1 MNDWFGVGILFLL
14 VLLNGFFVAVE
25 YALVSVRHTRIDQLA
40 EAGSGAAR
48 TVQRVLAHLDQY
60 IAAVQLGV
68 SMMSLLIG
76 FIAEPAIEHLS
87 HPLFTA
93 IGVPDAW
100 LTPFS
105 FGLAFILSTTLHIVF
120 GELVPKS
127 AALQRSERFAM
138 LLAPPLVAF
147 TAVFKPVIFVLNA
160 FGRGV
165 LRLFGFQPVAG
176 HHTSYSEEEIRM
188 IVSAS
193 SREGVLEEDERE
205 LVYNVFDL
213 SDTVVRSVLTPR
225 GDMVVADGS
234 APIRRLLELSTEHGY
249 SRVPVYQDTPD
260 NIVGVAHTSDVLQ
273 HLEELDQ
280 MTVAQLMRPTFY
292 VPESM
297 SIKDLLTKMRQRKS
311 HLAIVVDEFGGTSG
325 LVTLEDALEEI
336 VGEIYDETDEEEVS
350 PVVEISEGVYM
361 MDASLT
367 VDQAEAFLGDALED
381 EEGEFETLAGFV
393 TNHFG
398 DIPEIGAEFVHEGW
412 TFRVEEADER
422 RVSKV
427 LVSKFIESG
436 DEEPSKP
443 EESHE
448 SAPKSDASPT
458 QKAASQ

>member
-1 MNDWFGVGILFLL
+1 MNDWIGVGGLFVL

-25 YALVSVRHTRIDQLA
+25 YALVSVRRTRIDQLA
-40 EAGSGAAR
+40 EEGSAAAR
-48 TVQRVLAHLDQY
+48 SVQRVLTHLDQY

-87 HPLFTA
+87 HPLFTWL
-93 IGVPDAW
+93 GVPPAW

-105 FGLAFILSTTLHIVF
+105 FGLAFVLSTTLHIVF

-127 AALQRSERFAM
+127 AALQRSERVAM
-138 LLAPPLVAF
+138 LFTPPLVLF
-147 TAVFKPVIFVLNA
+147 TVIFRPVIFVLNA
-160 FGRGV
+160 FGRVV
-165 LRLFGFQPVAG
+165 LRTFGFQPVAG

-193 SREGVLEEDERE
+193 SQEGVLEDDERE

-213 SDTVVRSVLTPR
+213 SDTAVRSVLTPR
-225 GDMVVADGS
+225 GDMIVADGA
-234 APIRRLLELSTEHGY
+234 APIRRLLELNTEHGY
-249 SRVPVYQDTPD
+249 SRVPVYQDNPD
-260 NIVGVAHTSDVLQ
+260 NIVGVAHTNDVLQ
-273 HLEELDQ
+273 HLEDLDQ
-280 MTVAQLMRPTFY
+280 MTVSELMRPTFY

-297 SIKDLLTKMRQRKS
+297 SIKDLLTKMRQKKS

-336 VGEIYDETDEEEVS
+336 VGEIYDETDEEEEPLVQQL
-350 PVVEISEGVYM
+350 SENVYL

-367 VDQAEAFLGDALED
+367 IGEAELYIASNLED

-398 DIPEIGAEFVHEGW
+398 DIPEVGAEFLHQGW
-412 TFRVEEADER
+412 VFSVEEADER

-427 LVSKFIESG
+427 RVSRAQELLPPH
-436 DEEPSKP
+436 EEP
-443 EESHE
+443 
-448 SAPKSDASPT
+448 
-458 QKAASQ
+458 

>member
-1 MNDWFGVGILFLL
+1 MNDWIGVGALVLL

-25 YALVSVRHTRIDQLA
+25 YALVSVRRTRIDQLA
-40 EAGSGAAR
+40 EDGSAAAR
-48 TVQRVLAHLDQY
+48 TVQQVLTHLDQY

-87 HPLFTA
+87 HPLFTGL
-93 IGVPDAW
+93 GVPERW

-105 FGLAFILSTTLHIVF
+105 FGLAFIISTTLHIVF
-120 GELVPKS
+120 GELFPKS
-127 AALQRSERFAM
+127 AALQRSERVAM
-138 LLAPPLVAF
+138 LFAPPLVAF
-147 TAVFKPVIFVLNA
+147 TTVFRPVIFVLNA
-160 FGRGV
+160 FGRVV
-165 LRLFGFQPVAG
+165 LRTFGFHPVAG

-193 SREGVLEEDERE
+193 SQEGVLEDDERD

-225 GDMVVADGS
+225 GEMIVADGA
-234 APIRRLLELSTEHGY
+234 APIRRLLELNTEHGY
-249 SRVPVYQDTPD
+249 SRVPVYQDNPD
-260 NIVGVAHTSDVLQ
+260 NIVGVAHTNDVLQ
-273 HLEELDQ
+273 HLEDLDQ
-280 MTVAQLMRPTFY
+280 MTVAELMRPTFY

-336 VGEIYDETDEEEVS
+336 VGEIYDETDEEEEPLVQQLA
-350 PVVEISEGVYM
+350 ENVYL

-367 VDQAEAFLGDALED
+367 VDQAETYLGDALED
-381 EEGEFETLAGFV
+381 EEGEFETLAGFI

-398 DIPEIGAEFVHEGW
+398 DIPEVGAEFVHQGW
-412 TFRVEEADER
+412 LFAVEEADER

-427 LVSKFIESG
+427 RVSRATSELS
-436 DEEPSKP
+436 EENHDPVHK
-443 EESHE
+443 EAVHK
-448 SAPKSDASPT
+448 SAP
-458 QKAASQ
+458 

>member
-1 MNDWFGVGILFLL
+1 MNDWIGVGALVLL

-25 YALVSVRHTRIDQLA
+25 YALVSVRRTRIDQLA
-40 EAGSGAAR
+40 EEGSSAAR
-48 TVQRVLAHLDQY
+48 TVQQVLTHLDQY

-93 IGVPDAW
+93 LGVPERW

-105 FGLAFILSTTLHIVF
+105 FGLAFIISTTLHIVF
-120 GELVPKS
+120 GELFPKS
-127 AALQRSERFAM
+127 AALQRSERVAM
-138 LLAPPLVAF
+138 LFAPPLVAF
-147 TAVFKPVIFVLNA
+147 TTVFRPVIFVLNV

-165 LRLFGFQPVAG
+165 LRAFGFQPVAG

-193 SREGVLEEDERE
+193 SQEGVLEDDERE

-225 GDMVVADGS
+225 GEMVVADGA
-234 APIRRLLELSTEHGY
+234 APIRRLLELNTEHGY
-249 SRVPVYQDTPD
+249 SRVPVYQDNPD
-260 NIVGVAHTSDVLQ
+260 NIVGVAHTNDVLQ
-273 HLEELDQ
+273 HLEALDQ
-280 MTVAQLMRPTFY
+280 MTVTELMRPTFY

-297 SIKDLLTKMRQRKS
+297 SIKDLLTKMRQKKS

-336 VGEIYDETDEEEVS
+336 VGEIYDETDEEEEPLVQQLAEN
-350 PVVEISEGVYM
+350 VFL

-367 VDQAEAFLGDALED
+367 VDAAETYLGDALED

-398 DIPEIGAEFVHEGW
+398 DIPECGAEFIHQGW
-412 TFRVEEADER
+412 RFTVEEADER

-427 LVSKFIESG
+427 RVSRAGPEVS
-436 DEEPSKP
+436 
-443 EESHE
+443 EESY
-448 SAPKSDASPT
+448 DPT
-458 QKAASQ
+458 QKDTASRSTHKPAS